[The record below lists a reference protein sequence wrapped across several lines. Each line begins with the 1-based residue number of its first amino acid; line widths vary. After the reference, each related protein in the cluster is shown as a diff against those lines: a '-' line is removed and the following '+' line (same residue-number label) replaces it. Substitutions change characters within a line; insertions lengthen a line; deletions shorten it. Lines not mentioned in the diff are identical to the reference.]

1 MTVQSFEVGNLKAL
15 HRQLPRLPLVQLFD
29 AKARRPGDVLA
40 AGGSLTY
47 GQMATPAGLRD
58 VARYADVASPPKDY
72 IVPRDASGQSLA
84 PTSFIGDAHG
94 AGLDV
99 VAYTFR
105 NENTFLPL
113 ELRSSANPVEYGN
126 AIAEFKQF
134 FALGVDGVFTDNPD
148 TAKAARD
155 DE

>member
-1 MTVQSFEVGNLKAL
+1 M
-15 HRQLPRLPLVQLFD
+15 
-29 AKARRPGDVLA
+29 LA

-58 VARYADVASPPKDY
+58 IARYADVASPSKDY
-72 IVPRDASGQSLA
+72 IVPRDASGRSLG
-84 PTSFIGDAHG
+84 PTTFVPDAHA

-105 NENTFLPL
+105 AENTFLPL
-113 ELRSSANPVEYGN
+113 ELRSDADPADYGN
-126 AIAEFKQF
+126 LFAELKQF
-134 FALGVDGVFTDNPD
+134 FDLGVDGVFTDNAD
-148 TAKAARD
+148 IAKAARD